1 MGRVN
6 SKSRRVPRPLPW
18 AASPSTEPEL
28 RARPATRIAAQRTDV
43 PKRRPVVP
51 DFLQRGLSY
60 VPAMDSG
67 PRKLHGVTSPK
78 LDIEQTRSPAPQPKF
93 GQMIDWVAAR
103 LFGPQGCVLQK
114 VSSPALASRAIIAN
128 ALRYSAKPSCN
139 SVRPRARPTGYSGRN
154 TAACAPTCRASRM
167 QPSVS
172 CRLWRIPVNARL
184 KGTCRRR
191 VLAAAITLA
200 NVPGPRIT
208 SWVSA
213 SAVEAQIQ
221 PGQAM
226 SCQGGSQSF
235 RDQQP
240 VRRQAG

>member
-1 MGRVN
+1 MYRNAG
-6 SKSRRVPRPLPW
+6 PLSQISFSV
-18 AASPSTEPEL
+18 AC
-28 RARPATRIAAQRTDV
+28 RM
-43 PKRRPVVP
+43 
-51 DFLQRGLSY
+51 F
-60 VPAMDSG
+60 PAMDSG

-172 CRLWRIPVNARL
+172 CRLSRSGECETKRYVPTEGLGRRNHPCERARS
-184 KGTCRRR
+184 
-191 VLAAAITLA
+191 A
-200 NVPGPRIT
+200 NYLVGVGR
-208 SWVSA
+208 